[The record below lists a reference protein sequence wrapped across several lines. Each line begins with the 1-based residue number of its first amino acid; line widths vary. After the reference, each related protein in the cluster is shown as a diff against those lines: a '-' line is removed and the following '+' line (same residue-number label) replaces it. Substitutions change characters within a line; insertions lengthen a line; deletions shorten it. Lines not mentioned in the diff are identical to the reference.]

1 MRNRP
6 PKMNETILS
15 TRGTREPN
23 AAHYFLLFWF
33 NFEISSLNTQKIRTG
48 FIYC

>member
-1 MRNRP
+1 MRNGP
-6 PKMNETILS
+6 PKINETIFF

-33 NFEISSLNTQKIRTG
+33 NFEISSLTHKK
-48 FIYC
+48 